1 MAKSNPLFV
10 DSTKLQG
17 DSIGSQFELKKV
29 LIYEDES
36 LAVIIT
42 NHQGNSQRVLMK
54 MTDSGD
60 FEARALLNH
69 QKTITYQFVI
79 ERAGRRILQSA
90 PKQIRAQY
98 AIIEEW
104 EPLRSRGRVL
114 AGNVDPE
121 EFPMTSP
128 TVAAAAS
135 VIHQP
140 ATHQSS
146 AADWPAESARNV
158 KSLIEKWGL

>member
-17 DSIGSQFELKKV
+17 DAIGSQFELKKV
-29 LIYEDES
+29 LIYDDEN

-42 NHQGNSQRVLMK
+42 NHLGNSQRVFMK
-54 MTDSGD
+54 MNENGD

-98 AIIEEW
+98 AIIDEW

-114 AGNVDPE
+114 AGNMNPDEIPT
-121 EFPMTSP
+121 MSP
-128 TVAAAAS
+128 ATAVAAVTPVATAT
-135 VIHQP
+135 P
-140 ATHQSS
+140 ATG
-146 AADWPAESARNV
+146 ADWPAESARNV

>member
-54 MTDSGD
+54 INEAGD

-79 ERAGRRILQSA
+79 ERAGKRILQSA

-114 AGNVDPE
+114 AGNVDIEDIPL
-121 EFPMTSP
+121 TSP
-128 TVAAAAS
+128 TMAAAAS
-135 VIHQP
+135 VLPQP
-140 ATHQSS
+140 SPQSS
-146 AADWPAESARNV
+146 GTDWPAESARNV